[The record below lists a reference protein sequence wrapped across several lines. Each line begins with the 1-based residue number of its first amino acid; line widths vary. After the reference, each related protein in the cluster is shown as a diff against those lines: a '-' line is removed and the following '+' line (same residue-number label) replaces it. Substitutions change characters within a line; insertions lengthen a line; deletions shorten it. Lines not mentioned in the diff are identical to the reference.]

1 MENYICLNG
10 KIAALTDEQLKAL
23 GIEIKPERE
32 EVIKDAHGQGYTMAE
47 LVRAIR
53 NDEAEELFTL
63 HDVMTVG
70 GKEYEIISFEN
81 EAVVFMG
88 KELLPPRKMFENGC
102 GKGKDYRDSSL
113 RKWLNNEYFKTLPEV
128 LRKVITPTPLS
139 CTDENGLKN
148 YAEDDCSGEYDPLFL
163 LSESELFGSAIYSP
177 AMDGARFAAFNT
189 AKDRVRVDDE
199 GDTRWYWT
207 RSKVSGYTSAFVL
220 VSSSGVVNGNV
231 ASSAHYVP
239 LCFRI
244 S

>member
-207 RSKVSGYTSAFVL
+207 RSKVSGNTTTFVR
-220 VSSSGVVNGNV
+220 VNGDGSVSGTV
-231 ASSAHYVP
+231 ASGACCVP